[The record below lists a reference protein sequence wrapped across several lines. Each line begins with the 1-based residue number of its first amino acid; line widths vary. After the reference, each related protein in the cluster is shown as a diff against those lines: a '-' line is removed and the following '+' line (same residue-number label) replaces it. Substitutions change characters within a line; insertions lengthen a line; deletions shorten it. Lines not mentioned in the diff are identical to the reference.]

1 MLFKEVYEGPDHEL
15 EIVRYLPLKESRLHY
30 MRTYSTVFSDKTL
43 YRYYRFRRYM
53 LVKRH
58 FKW

>member
-1 MLFKEVYEGPDHEL
+1 M
-15 EIVRYLPLKESRLHY
+15 PLKEERLDY
-30 MRTYSTVFSDKTL
+30 MRKHSTVFSDKTL